1 MTTFPLVPWILA
13 AIALPFGF
21 LLGWWVNAWRRS
33 VRASETGL
41 AEQDRWSAS
50 REEKGRIEAER
61 EAARREAAASRAER
75 AQAIEEAIR
84 LRERLAQ
91 AQARVE
97 AAETAA
103 LERREAHARELV
115 SLRELQ
121 ASLVEE
127 QRNAFRV
134 LGSQA
139 LQETQPMILER
150 AKELFATLAEG
161 NRGDLD
167 RRHES
172 IATLLKPLEEQLRTH
187 QERLAQAEQSQ
198 SRALSEVRLQL
209 EQMTRT
215 GDQLARETE
224 QFRGVLRSG
233 TSRGRWGEETLRRVV
248 EAAGLSPHCDFQEQ
262 FVAGESRPDLVVHLP
277 GDRHIVVDAK
287 VPELDNLDDG
297 QDPSQRSARAQAHAR
312 ALRDTVRA
320 LSDRKYPENI
330 PGSLDHVVLF
340 LPAESL
346 FSAALEGDP
355 DLLVWAAHRRILLA
369 TPTSLIALL
378 RSVALGW
385 QYWSQSENTRQISQ
399 STRELMDRLQ
409 VFAGHLE
416 RIHKGLETAGSAWN
430 QASASWRSRVLPAGR
445 RVLELGGGS
454 GEAILAPLPSATVS
468 SGGVLDDDPFAAL
481 SPSTPPSAPSP
492 PSNPE

>member
-1 MTTFPLVPWILA
+1 MVPWILA
-13 AIALPFGF
+13 TSAFLAGL
-21 LLGWWVNAWRRS
+21 LLGWWLSSWRRQAQES
-33 VRASETGL
+33 GANLV
-41 AEQDRWSAS
+41 EQERWSTA

-61 EAARREAAASRAER
+61 DAARSEVASLRIER
-75 AQAIEEAIR
+75 SQALEESVR
-84 LRERLAQ
+84 LREQLAQ
-91 AQARVE
+91 AQARRE
-97 AAETAA
+97 AAEIAA
-103 LERREAHARELV
+103 QERQQVHARELS

-134 LGSQA
+134 LGTQA
-139 LQETQPMILER
+139 LQETQPVILER
-150 AKELFATLAEG
+150 VKELFATLSEG

-287 VPELDNLDDG
+287 VPELDNLEDG
-297 QDPSQRSARAQAHAR
+297 QDPSQRSARSQAHAR
-312 ALRDTVRA
+312 ALRETVKA
-320 LSDRKYPENI
+320 LSDRRYPENI

-355 DLLVWAAHRRILLA
+355 DLLVWASQRRILLA

-385 QYWSQSENTRQISQ
+385 QYWSQSENTRQIAQ

-416 RIHKGLETAGSAWN
+416 RIHKGLESAGTAWN
-430 QASASWRSRVLPAGR
+430 QASASWRSRVLPAGK
-445 RVLELGGGS
+445 RVLELGGG
-454 GEAILAPLPSATVS
+454 LAESTLPVLAS
-468 SGGVLDDDPFAAL
+468 STLASEGSRDDDPFAGL
-481 SPSTPPSAPSP
+481 APSSP
-492 PSNPE
+492 TPNPE